1 MFSARKH
8 IFILTI
14 VFFLCFSCVSAGNAS
29 VKSQAMEQIDT
40 AAKTAEL
47 GTAPAPQ
54 QIISGVIAVVLG
66 LIGIIFTCLMAYGG
80 YEWITSHGVEDRVEK
95 GKKIMQMATVGLVI
109 VMLAYAITLFFGERI
124 GPLVTE
130 GGEAPQ

>member
-1 MFSARKH
+1 MFNAK
-8 IFILTI
+8 IYYF
-14 VFFLCFSCVSAGNAS
+14 VFTVALFLCFYSISVSAVE
-29 VKSQAMEQIDT
+29 VKYQALEQINM
-40 AAKTAEL
+40 AAKKAEL

-66 LIGIIFTCLMAYGG
+66 LVGILFTCLMAYGG
-80 YEWITSHGVEDRVEK
+80 YEWITAHGVEDRIEK

-109 VMLAYAITLFFGERI
+109 VMLAYGITLFFGERI